1 MEKDLDKIS
10 SGEISWTDVLDK
22 FWELLQSYLNKKVDE
37 VEISNKEEFKTR
49 QVLDILNQELFHQV
63 FPTKE
68 DGTVTRS
75 CPKCGEEVSLKSG
88 SWGYFVDVR
97 LVNGPKNHLITLL
110 NGRLT
115 KNCQR
120 NRPASRLRKYDF
132 C

>member
-75 CPKCGEEVSLKSG
+75 CPKCGDL
-88 SWGYFVDVR
+88 
-97 LVNGPKNHLITLL
+97 
-110 NGRLT
+110 
-115 KNCQR
+115 QR
-120 NRPASRLRKYDF
+120 IAKTNRPASRLRKYDF